1 MTTNNSEIASSDL
14 PREYGRIKLRLKGFL
29 SRLSSGNF

>member
-14 PREYGRIKLRLKGFL
+14 TSAYGKLKLWLKGFL